1 MFSTGKPGQ
10 PGVRIPAAMVM
21 MTAAMTVVAGV
32 PATLIGGT
40 DTLAMV
46 GIGAALALLIVLGG
60 YYVAR
65 LAFRGPDRY
74 AVKLAVGGF
83 LVRLVLLVLS
93 LVAFVA
99 VTGLDPARFVIW
111 VVTFYFALV
120 MAEAW
125 MLARAERRGA
135 SR

>member
-1 MFSTGKPGQ
+1 
-10 PGVRIPAAMVM
+10 
-21 MTAAMTVVAGV
+21 MTVVAGV

>member
-1 MFSTGKPGQ
+1 
-10 PGVRIPAAMVM
+10 MVTLG
-21 MTAAMTVVAGV
+21 MTLLAGV
-32 PATLIGGT
+32 PATLIGGA

-46 GIGAALALLIVLGG
+46 GVGAALALLIVLGG
-60 YYVAR
+60 YGIAR
-65 LAFRGPDRY
+65 LVFRGPDRY

-99 VTGLDPARFVIW
+99 ITGLDPERFVLW
-111 VVTFYFALV
+111 VVTFYFVLV

-125 MLARAERRGA
+125 MLARAERREA